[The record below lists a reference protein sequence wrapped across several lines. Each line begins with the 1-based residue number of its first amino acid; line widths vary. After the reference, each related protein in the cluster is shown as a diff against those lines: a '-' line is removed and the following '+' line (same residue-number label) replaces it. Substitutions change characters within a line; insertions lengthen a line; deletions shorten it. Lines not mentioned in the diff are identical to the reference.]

1 MANDLVD
8 ASSIPHAINTRRR
21 PALHLP
27 QWSAVEFLI
36 AMIAFIFTSPF
47 IVEIRYGREIEAV
60 LLTFMLAS
68 AVVAVSDRR
77 AIRITAIVLAVPA
90 IAGRWVH
97 HYRPD
102 LLPITASLSAAI
114 LFLGFVLVQYFRYI
128 LRAPVVNLT
137 VICAAISMYLMLG
150 MLWTMAYVMLTYV
163 QPDSFALNTKPLQAG
178 AMTGFEAFYFSFVT
192 LSTVGYGDIVP
203 VSRAARM
210 LAVMESTTGTLF
222 VATLIARLV
231 AIHASSHTRR

>member
-1 MANDLVD
+1 MISLTRQAFRT
-8 ASSIPHAINTRRR
+8 AIGARRR
-21 PALHLP
+21 PALHFS
-27 QWSAVEFLI
+27 QWSAIEFLI
-36 AMIAFIFTSPF
+36 AMIAFIFASPF
-47 IVEIRYGREIEAV
+47 IIELRYGREIEAV
-60 LLTFMLAS
+60 LLTFVLAS

-77 AIRITAIVLAVPA
+77 AVRLTAIALAVPA
-90 IAGRWVH
+90 IAASWVH

-102 LLPITASLSAAI
+102 LLPITASLSAAMI
-114 LFLGFVLVQYFRYI
+114 FLGFVLVQYFRYI

-150 MLWTMAYVMLTYV
+150 MLWTMAYMMLTHV
-163 QPDSFALNTKPLQAG
+163 QPDSFALNTKPLQPG

-210 LAVMESTTGTLF
+210 LAVTESTTGTLF